1 MNQQLIDELI
11 AANIDNLFNLD
22 VEIFN
27 NLTAFLTPQAYKNF
41 KAKFL
46 ACWLADMYRREVVSS
61 IVYEFLSKNINALN
75 NKPQFEPIKEYL
87 KIAASEER
95 EHADVLYN
103 KIIKLLGKPPSYDYN
118 NLEYSKSVL
127 KEYAN
132 KDPIE
137 ILIIYFIGETG
148 LLASFK
154 LLKKYTRDK
163 EWNTIFQKFIVDEAG
178 HHSTI
183 LKLLRPVIENYKEKD
198 FLYSNPFI
206 KEISAFMYF
215 KSDAFQF
222 YLLDKATSNH
232 DLKYKIF
239 HDAYQSDFVKIYQ
252 KDFLNKILKLAIVFD
267 QNFDQDK
274 LVKTLD
280 TNILDMLKLNN
291 LNTSVAAV

>member
-1 MNQQLIDELI
+1 
-11 AANIDNLFNLD
+11 
-22 VEIFN
+22 
-27 NLTAFLTPQAYKNF
+27 
-41 KAKFL
+41 
-46 ACWLADMYRREVVSS
+46 MYRREVVSS
-61 IVYEFLSKNINALN
+61 IVYDFLSKNIDILI

-87 KIAASEER
+87 KIAALEER
-95 EHADVLYN
+95 DHANVLYN
-103 KIIKLLGKPPSYDYN
+103 KIIKLLGKPPIYN
-118 NLEYSKSVL
+118 YSTLEYSESVL

-148 LLASFK
+148 LLSSFK
-154 LLKKYTRDK
+154 LLKKHTRNK
-163 EWNTIFQKFIVDEAG
+163 EWNEIFQKFIADEAR

-183 LKLLRPVIENYKEKD
+183 LKLLRPVIKEYKEKD
-198 FLYSNPFI
+198 FLYSNPFL

-232 DLKYKIF
+232 DIKYKIF
-239 HDAYQSDFVKIYQ
+239 HHAYQSDFVKIYQ

-267 QNFDQDK
+267 QNFDHDK

-280 TNILDMLKLNN
+280 TNILNMLKLNN